1 MAEGS
6 TLSLIPAGLQVSAIV
21 VTYRTG
27 PTLFDCLFALIGD
40 ADISEVIVVN
50 NGNPAEVVERVRAM
64 RVDAPWLQ
72 IVGEGR
78 NLGFAAGVNL
88 GAKEASGDRFLIINP
103 DAVLQPGSVAA
114 LESARARGIEPMV
127 VGGAI
132 FGPDGKEQR
141 GARRRRLTLASGA
154 ATFLG
159 LSWLHMIHSGFRSI
173 NQNTEPQP
181 QAPIRVQAVSGA
193 LMYMSRAGFE
203 RLGGFDEGYFL
214 HVEDLDL
221 CRRAETEG
229 GSIVYTPYA
238 SALHVGATSDA
249 PSKFVETHK
258 ARGLARYFRKFARGS
273 GERLAASILSPL
285 IALALSV
292 RATARR

>member
-21 VTYRTG
+21 VSYRTG
-27 PTLFDCLFALIGD
+27 PTLFDCLFALVGD
-40 ADISEVIVVN
+40 PDISEVIVVD
-50 NGNPAEVVERVRAM
+50 NGNPAEVVERICSM

-72 IVGEGR
+72 IVTEGR

-88 GAKEASGDRFLIINP
+88 GAKAAAGDRFLIINP
-103 DAVLQPGSVAA
+103 DAVLQPGAVAA

-132 FGPDGKEQR
+132 FGPDGQEQR

-159 LSWLHMIHSGFRSI
+159 LSWLHGLHPGFRNI
-173 NQNTEPQP
+173 NQNREPP
-181 QAPIRVQAVSGA
+181 PSAPIQVQAVSGA
-193 LMYMSRAGFE
+193 LIYMSRAGFE

-214 HVEDLDL
+214 HVEDIDL

-238 SALHVGATSDA
+238 SAVHVGGTSDA
-249 PSKFVETHK
+249 PSSLVEAHK

-273 GERLAASILSPL
+273 GERFAAAVLSPL
-285 IALALSV
+285 IGLALSV
-292 RATARR
+292 RAMVRR

>member
-1 MAEGS
+1 M
-6 TLSLIPAGLQVSAIV
+6 SAIV

-27 PTLFDCLFALIGD
+27 PPLFDCLFALVGD
-40 ADISEVIVVN
+40 PDVSEVLVVD
-50 NGNPAEVVERVRAM
+50 NGNPAEVVERIRAM
-64 RVDAPWLQ
+64 RVDAPWLH
-72 IVGEGR
+72 IVGEGQ

-88 GAKEASGDRFLIINP
+88 GAKEAAGDRFLIINP

-114 LESARARGIEPMV
+114 LESARARGIEPMI

-132 FGPDGKEQR
+132 FGADGVEQR

-159 LSWLHMIHSGFRSI
+159 LSWLRVVHPGFRSI
-173 NQNTEPQP
+173 NQNREPP
-181 QAPIRVQAVSGA
+181 PETPIRVQAVSGA

-214 HVEDLDL
+214 HVEDLDM

-238 SALHVGATSDA
+238 SALHIGGTSDA
-249 PSKFVETHK
+249 PSRFVEAHK
-258 ARGLARYFRKFARGS
+258 ARGLARYFRKFARGP
-273 GERLAASILSPL
+273 GEQLAAAVLSPL
-285 IALALSV
+285 IGLALSV
-292 RATARR
+292 RASVRRRA